1 MTRSL
6 VAGGPRVD
14 DLAGKVR
21 AVQAAGIDTR
31 VAHAMI
37 EPA

>member
-6 VAGGPRVD
+6 VAGGLWVD

-21 AVQAAGIDTR
+21 AVQAA
-31 VAHAMI
+31 MI